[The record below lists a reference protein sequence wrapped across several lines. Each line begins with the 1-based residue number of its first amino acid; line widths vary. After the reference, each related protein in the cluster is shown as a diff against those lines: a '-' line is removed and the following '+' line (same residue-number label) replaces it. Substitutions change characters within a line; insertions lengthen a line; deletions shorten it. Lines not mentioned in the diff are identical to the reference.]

1 MKYMYMLNIK
11 ILWLRSELYSVLK
24 IFSKRVKE
32 KLIRP
37 ITFLLV
43 GLRTFSLQADFGTEG
58 EIKIKDIRHNI
69 HLTFYKNGA

>member
-1 MKYMYMLNIK
+1 MYMLNIK

-43 GLRTFSLQADFGTEG
+43 GLRTFSLHADLGTEG
-58 EIKIKDIRHNI
+58 EIKIKMKD
-69 HLTFYKNGA
+69 LTST